1 MSGFKINV
9 LVDFSESLNEYT
21 RLVGELKY
29 TARSPN
35 QGIFKVFLRC
45 LNCSHALELLSC
57 SLFQQEAKDPDFKT
71 YEGWVTHLSISPCPS
86 TTSKQSTVKGTHDL
100 LQIWKNTASCL
111 YQPMKSPSQN
121 QMSHRD
127 LLIGFTSYLLCLSD
141 NFTRLK
147 HIS

>member
-21 RLVGELKY
+21 MLVGELKY
-29 TARSPN
+29 TVRSPN
-35 QGIFKVFLRC
+35 QGISKVFLYC

-57 SLFQQEAKDPDFKT
+57 SLFQQESKNPDFKT
-71 YEGWVTHLSISPCPS
+71 YAGWVTHLSISPCPS

-127 LLIGFTSYLLCLSD
+127 LLIGFTSYLCAYLTTSQG
-141 NFTRLK
+141 
-147 HIS
+147 